1 MPDYI
6 ERLTACGINLAD
18 AFDIYDDF
26 LSDDDESGLE
36 SYVLAVETDYLRRLE
51 YVD

>member
-18 AFDIYDDF
+18 ALDIYDDF
-26 LSDDDESGLE
+26 MSDDDERGLQD
-36 SYVLAVETDYLRRLE
+36 YVLAVENDFIRRL